1 MNPSEQ
7 TNYGRAA
14 HPRAP
19 IAIRENF
26 NGCNGLSSCL
36 SEPQMAPVQET
47 GNTYSPCMNC
57 TSIYMALKDR
67 SPFDRMY
74 LRSYNKL
81 PAHYPTNL
89 DSLVFAP

>member
-1 MNPSEQ
+1 
-7 TNYGRAA
+7 
-14 HPRAP
+14 
-19 IAIRENF
+19 
-26 NGCNGLSSCL
+26 
-36 SEPQMAPVQET
+36 
-47 GNTYSPCMNC
+47 
-57 TSIYMALKDR
+57 MALKDR